1 MDGVACYNDSK
12 ATNVDATL
20 VALTAFLPTRPI
32 VLLGG
37 RDQGHRFGPPRGG
50 LRRERPGRGLLR
62 RGPRAVPS
70 GFRGLGGLPVLSAG
84 TMEEALDAAL
94 SIAEDGDV
102 VVLSPACASFDE
114 FSCFEERGDVFKR
127 LVADRAGKA

>member
-1 MDGVACYNDSK
+1 M
-12 ATNVDATL
+12 
-20 VALTAFLPTRPI
+20 
-32 VLLGG
+32 LLGG
-37 RDQGHRFGPPRGG
+37 RDKGTDLAPLVAACEENARAVVCFGEA
-50 LRRERPGRGLLR
+50 RERFLAAFAGS
-62 RGPRAVPS
+62 AVS
-70 GFRGLGGLPVLSAG
+70 PVLSAG